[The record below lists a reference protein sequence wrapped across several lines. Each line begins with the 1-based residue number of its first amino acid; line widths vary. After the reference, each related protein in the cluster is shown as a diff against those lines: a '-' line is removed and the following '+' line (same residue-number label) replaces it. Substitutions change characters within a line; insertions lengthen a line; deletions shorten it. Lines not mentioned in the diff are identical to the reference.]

1 MPTTGSHDRI
11 RLIDDLVEPTQEI
24 NKLLN
29 ELDWGISTLM
39 PNLEDD
45 KTIKLD
51 KEEAADLRK
60 EIDALSDCYEEIQ
73 SLFEAQW
80 ETLLAARVRFDL
92 RRVA

>member
-1 MPTTGSHDRI
+1 MNTQK
-11 RLIDDLVEPTQEI
+11 LIDDLVESTQEI